1 MPCIENLDTHRKAL
15 TLNLA
20 QLRTQ
25 LDKTRGSH
33 IPCGSVPL
41 SSQWE

>member
-1 MPCIENLDTHRKAL
+1 MPSIENLDTRPKAL

-20 QLRTQ
+20 QLRAQ
-25 LDKTRGSH
+25 LGKARGSH
-33 IPCGSVPL
+33 IPCGSVLL